1 MVKFTMVKHIAV
13 LASLLTAFVAL
24 AQTPQAP
31 STETSPAAAAPAG
44 TQEVSQSEENK
55 PVDWEHW
62 RAHNSVADVASL
74 QRGARNFMNYCIG
87 CHSLKYMRYQ
97 RMATDLKIPKSVLT
111 ANLLQPGASELDY
124 ITTPMPPKDAE
135 AWFGKVPPDLS
146 LIARSKGPDHIYRFL
161 KTFYEDPS
169 KPTGTDNL
177 ALPGASMPAVI
188 SDLEGVKK
196 AVFREQKN
204 AGGTEKVFERFETVS
219 PGNMTPEEYD
229 GFVRDTVNF
238 LDYVGEPAQVERRS
252 MGVWVVLFLL
262 ALTALAYLLKQE
274 YWKDVH

>member
-1 MVKFTMVKHIAV
+1 MIKHIV
-13 LASLLTAFVAL
+13 VLTALLAAPVAVAL

-31 STETSPAAAAPAG
+31 A
-44 TQEVSQSEENK
+44 EENK

-62 RAHNSVADVASL
+62 KAHNSVADAASL

-97 RMATDLKIPKSVLT
+97 RMAEDLKIPKSVLT
-111 ANLLQPGASELDY
+111 ANLLQPGASALDY

-146 LIARSKGPDHIYRFL
+146 LIARSKGPDYIYRFL
-161 KTFYEDPS
+161 KTFFEDPS
-169 KPTGTDNL
+169 RPTGTDNL
-177 ALPGASMPAVI
+177 ALPSASMPAVI

-196 AVFREQKN
+196 AVFLEQKS
-204 AGGTEKVFERFETVS
+204 AGGGTDKVFERFETVS